1 MLLLGMDCGCEFGG
15 HFFLFSVVLRGELIL
30 ADFFSGAY
38 IVLI

>member
-1 MLLLGMDCGCEFGG
+1 MVASLGVIFL
-15 HFFLFSVVLRGELIL
+15 LFSVVLRGELIL

>member
-1 MLLLGMDCGCEFGG
+1 MVVSLGVI
-15 HFFLFSVVLRGELIL
+15 FFLFSVVLRGELIL